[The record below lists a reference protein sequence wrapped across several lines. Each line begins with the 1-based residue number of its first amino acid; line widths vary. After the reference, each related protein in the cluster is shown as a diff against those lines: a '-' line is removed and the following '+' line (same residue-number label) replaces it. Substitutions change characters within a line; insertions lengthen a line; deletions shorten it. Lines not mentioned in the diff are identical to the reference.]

1 MENFDTQAFKDAIL
15 DIAGINVGFSGI
27 DYAFA
32 SIVCDILNEEF
43 IEEEQLEAEEIVDS
57 LQMYR
62 RAYGELIAELE
73 ALDV

>member
-15 DIAGINVGFSGI
+15 EIAGNDRSLSGI
-27 DYAFA
+27 DFAFA

-57 LQMYR
+57 LQMYK

-73 ALDV
+73 A